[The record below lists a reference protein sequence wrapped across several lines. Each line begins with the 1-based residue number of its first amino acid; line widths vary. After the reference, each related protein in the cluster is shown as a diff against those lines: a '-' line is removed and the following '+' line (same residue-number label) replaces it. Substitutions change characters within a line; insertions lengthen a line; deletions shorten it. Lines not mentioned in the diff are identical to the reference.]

1 MASDG
6 TATVKLFAALRD
18 SAGTPEVT
26 IDAPVALSA
35 LLADLTVRF
44 GRHFGERLSI
54 AAVMVN
60 GDPVPRDSDTLVPA
74 DAEVALL
81 PPFAGG

>member
-18 SAGTPEVT
+18 SAGANEIT
-26 IDAPVALSA
+26 IDAPVALPA
-35 LLADLTVRF
+35 LLADLTSRF
-44 GRHFGERLSI
+44 GQRFADRLSI

-60 GDPVPRDSDTLVPA
+60 GDPVPRDSQTVVPVG
-74 DAEVALL
+74 AEVALL